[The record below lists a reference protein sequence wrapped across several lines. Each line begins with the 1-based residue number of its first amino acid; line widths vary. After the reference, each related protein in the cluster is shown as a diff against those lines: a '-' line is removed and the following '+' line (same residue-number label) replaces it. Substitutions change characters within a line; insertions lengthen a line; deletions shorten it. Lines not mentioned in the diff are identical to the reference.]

1 MLVVELVRL
10 RRALA
15 GEIPAFDPIRPGR
28 RGLGDTET
36 GARVTV
42 PTLAVTN
49 GCKSRW
55 GAARKG
61 RTPAWHVG
69 C

>member
-15 GEIPAFDPIRPGR
+15 GEIPAFDPIRQDDR

-49 GCKSRW
+49 G
-55 GAARKG
+55 
-61 RTPAWHVG
+61 
-69 C
+69 